1 MELCN
6 IRLRYVF
13 KLFLRHAKL
22 DHADQLPSCHLQAL
36 RVEVCSAI
44 STLALS
50 RAFEVRI
57 YAGGL
62 DGELKNQILSEAKKT
77 HN

>member
-1 MELCN
+1 
-6 IRLRYVF
+6 
-13 KLFLRHAKL
+13 
-22 DHADQLPSCHLQAL
+22 
-36 RVEVCSAI
+36 
-44 STLALS
+44 LALS